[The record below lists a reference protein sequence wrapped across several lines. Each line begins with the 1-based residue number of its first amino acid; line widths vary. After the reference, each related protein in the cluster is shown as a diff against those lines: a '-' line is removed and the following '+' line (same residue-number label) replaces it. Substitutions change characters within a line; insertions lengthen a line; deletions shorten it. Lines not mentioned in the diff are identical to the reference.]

1 MPLEDT
7 KSKIEEFTF
16 GKIEFTF
23 GKIEF
28 IFGKI
33 LLSIKGFTKE
43 EFFLN
48 ILFIILIIIFGL
60 IIYWDRINRRVA
72 QTSRCKRQIDVFNN
86 NKGLYIINATDKS
99 KNPLYKIV
107 YDTNQKNTDVKCE
120 CKEGSL
126 VNYFNGIPV
135 KDIKANKDVKI
146 DKVCSCDKYY
156 NVGLTNDNV
165 IYDGEPGVIRYMTS
179 GNSDFFDNILFSE
192 YASYNPA

>member
-1 MPLEDT
+1 MPLEDA

-16 GKIEFTF
+16 GKIEFIF
-23 GKIEF
+23 GKIELT
-28 IFGKI
+28 FGKI

-60 IIYWDRINRRVA
+60 IIYWDSINRRVA
-72 QTSRCKRQIDVFNN
+72 QTSRCKRQIDVFNK